1 MDDPSNNDPS
11 NDLPRWVRLVIGRPV
26 SRQSGVFILMVVQM
40 FTLLAAIPL
49 LIGVIGYLVTGGAPD
64 WTATEGICL
73 ALVLV
78 LGGLG
83 LWVWRA
89 IRWMDRHHQWPV
101 EHAPGAHL
109 GV

>member
-1 MDDPSNNDPS
+1 MNDLS

-26 SRQSGVFILMVVQM
+26 SRQSAVFILLVVEM

-49 LIGVIGYLVTGGAPD
+49 LIGVIGYLVTGGSAD
-64 WTATEGICL
+64 WTATEAICLPL
-73 ALVLV
+73 ALVLA
-78 LGGLG
+78 GLG

-89 IRWMDRHHQWPV
+89 VRWMDRHHRWPV
-101 EHAPGAHL
+101 EHASGTSL